1 MRDENKRTAHL
12 CAARDPSN
20 LVKCLFPVGMLPHL
34 ALFWCIPD
42 GGSQQMVGNARA
54 VKRRVRIRA
63 RVGVR
68 DAPDDGTRAH
78 GDASVEEGLVE
89 LDDREGE

>member
-20 LVKCLFPVGMLPHL
+20 LGECLFRVEVLPHL
-34 ALFWCIPD
+34 ALIWCIPD

-54 VKRRVRIRA
+54 VKRRVWIRA

-78 GDASVEEGLVE
+78 VDASVEERLVE
-89 LDDREGE
+89 LDHREAK

>member
-20 LVKCLFPVGMLPHL
+20 LAKCLFPVEVLIHL

-54 VKRRVRIRA
+54 VKRSDE
-63 RVGVR
+63 GFGLGQELGL
-68 DAPDDGTRAH
+68 GTHPTTGPGRTVTR
-78 GDASVEEGLVE
+78 GPKIGL
-89 LDDREGE
+89 